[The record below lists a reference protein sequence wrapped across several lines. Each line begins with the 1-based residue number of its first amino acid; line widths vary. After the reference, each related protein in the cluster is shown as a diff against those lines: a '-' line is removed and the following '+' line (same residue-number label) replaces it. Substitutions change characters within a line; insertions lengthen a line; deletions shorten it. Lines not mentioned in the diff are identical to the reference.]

1 MLVVLPVLILFVEYM
16 HLLIMGVEFMTVKLG
31 PNQPYCTK
39 KVARRAQE
47 EIGNLKGKNGR

>member
-31 PNQPYCTK
+31 PNQPYYTK
-39 KVARRAQE
+39 KVARRAQ
-47 EIGNLKGKNGR
+47 